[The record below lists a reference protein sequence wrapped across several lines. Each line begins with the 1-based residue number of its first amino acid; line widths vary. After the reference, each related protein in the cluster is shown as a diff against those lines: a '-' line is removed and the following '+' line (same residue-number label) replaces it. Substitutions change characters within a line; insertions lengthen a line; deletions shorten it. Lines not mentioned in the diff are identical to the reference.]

1 MRYLLSSSEVPVEHL
16 DVARWNNRN
25 FTELDYYKHLLPLVL
40 NTDKVLQ
47 SFVAINFISAEEQE
61 NITNYLQKDRRTVK
75 FVNFLIDKFSDDWSA
90 VIAALQKSQQYQ
102 VSQIILKIQTII
114 TKLKGSNGSSLSTK
128 TLLDLK
134 VRLNTDVQCNEQIT
148 ELNLFNWSTAVN
160 FQHNQITSISDYS
173 RRTIIG
179 ELNMTTIIMNN
190 TMIIFYF
197 DWQVCINLN
206 LYLIFVDDY

>member
-16 DVARWNNRN
+16 DEARWNNR
-25 FTELDYYKHLLPLVL
+25 FLSELDYYKHLLPLVL
-40 NTDKVLQ
+40 DTDKVLQ

-61 NITNYLQKDRRTVK
+61 NITNYYQKDRRTVK
-75 FVNFLIDKFSDDWSA
+75 FVNFLIDKFSDDWST

-114 TKLKGSNGSSLSTK
+114 TRLNSSNGSSLSMK

-134 VRLNTDVQCNEQIT
+134 VRLNTDVQCNEQIRPA
-148 ELNLFNWSTAVN
+148 ELNLFNWSKAVN
-160 FQHNQITSISDYS
+160 FQHNQITSINDYS

-179 ELNMTTIIMNN
+179 ELNTTTVIMNK
-190 TMIIFYF
+190 TMINSFTLVSKYE
-197 DWQVCINLN
+197 
-206 LYLIFVDDY
+206 